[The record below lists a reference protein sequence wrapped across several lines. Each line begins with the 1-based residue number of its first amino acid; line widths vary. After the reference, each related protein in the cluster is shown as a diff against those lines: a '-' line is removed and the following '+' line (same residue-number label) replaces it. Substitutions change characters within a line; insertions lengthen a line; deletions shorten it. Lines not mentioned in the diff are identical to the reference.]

1 MQQWKFEAAHMA
13 KTIEHLELSIR
24 KLSGESLESCSTEE
38 LGRVEYQL
46 EQSLI
51 NVRKSKSKLLIEE
64 IEQLKEKERILSE
77 ENTIL
82 HKKCTETP
90 QQPTNM
96 KEAASFHNITLTQAE
111 ISLFR
116 VLIWARLTTAK
127 GPSHMDEE
135 GGSIAVGGEDVL
147 VGVEWDGMRELVEGD
162 DEGEDNK
169 SGDEGLHLEAALG

>member
-13 KTIEHLELSIR
+13 KKIEHLELSIR

-38 LGRVEYQL
+38 LRHVEYQL

-51 NVRKSKSKLLIEE
+51 NVRKSKSQLLIEE

-96 KEAASFHNITLTQAE
+96 KEAASFHNISEDMEVETEL
-111 ISLFR
+111 
-116 VLIWARLTTAK
+116 LIGRPENWGK
-127 GPSHMDEE
+127 GPHK
-135 GGSIAVGGEDVL
+135 VQRL
-147 VGVEWDGMRELVEGD
+147 PL
-162 DEGEDNK
+162 
-169 SGDEGLHLEAALG
+169 